1 MAYYAPGGGSWEPR
15 RENEDDG
22 YAQQPP
28 AKRIK
33 STAEL
38 PNDEL
43 FYFDSG
49 SGSPGNLVPPGVP
62 ASLPAGHLAS
72 LIGQINDTGDLN
84 GGARNDA
91 PIPPPRSNDLFAGP
105 AAEFISVEEFSRAE
119 KESTSLEAYME
130 DGELAPEPVVFSS
143 RVDLKRKREESLP
156 SILAKWRPRSSQDA
170 TPWLKDAVHF
180 ANSASGLNRL
190 HHEMF
195 AFFDFVKPRRVDKLV
210 RTRVATEID
219 AALCGRFPLSACLFG
234 SSATGLFLPNAD
246 LDMVAFSHQFTATR
260 SSFTPNVSLFA
271 VRAQLFQM
279 GRADKNRTEVIHK
292 ARVPIVKF
300 VEPESQF
307 SVDISFNNTSGIH
320 AVRKLVLEWLDLYP
334 ALPILVLIL
343 KQFLLMRRMDEPKDG
358 YMGGL
363 TITCLAVNFLKYHPM
378 GLAYPEFGYGGER
391 FHLGK
396 LLLDFFDF
404 YGNRFSMTNMGID
417 MESGYFQKAAP
428 ESKWMVLNWWDKQ
441 DISGGTK
448 KAPVIAAS
456 FARAYQDLTSM
467 IATFDS
473 MKANN
478 YDKRVTND
486 ISILGAILA
495 GNYKHYQDQRNH
507 NDNLW
512 RRMTT
517 PRERAGI
524 NLRVLLF
531 G

>member
-1 MAYYAPGGGSWEPR
+1 MAYYAPGEGSWESKR
-15 RENEDDG
+15 KNEDDG
-22 YAQQPP
+22 DAQQPP
-28 AKRIK
+28 TKRVK

-49 SGSPGNLVPPGVP
+49 SGSPRNIVPPGVP
-62 ASLPAGHLAS
+62 ASLPAGHPAS
-72 LIGQINDTGDLN
+72 LIGQINDTDDLN
-84 GGARNDA
+84 GGARSDSPTPPLRPND
-91 PIPPPRSNDLFAGP
+91 PFAGP
-105 AAEFISVEEFSRAE
+105 AAEFISVEDFSTAE
-119 KESTSLEAYME
+119 YESTSPEAYME

-143 RVDLKRKREESLP
+143 RIDLKRKREEFLP
-156 SILAKWRPRSSQDA
+156 AIIAEWRPRSSQDP
-170 TPWLKDAVHF
+170 TPWLKDAVRF

-210 RTRVATEID
+210 RTRIATEID

-260 SSFTPNVSLFA
+260 GSFTPNVSLFA
-271 VRAQLFQM
+271 VRERLFQT
-279 GRADKNRTEVIHK
+279 GLADKNHMEVINK

-300 VEPESQF
+300 VESDSQF
-307 SVDISFNNTSGIH
+307 SVDISFNNTSGLQ

-363 TITCLAVNFLKYHPM
+363 TITCLVVNFLKYHPL

-417 MESGYFQKAAP
+417 MELGYFQKATP
-428 ESKWMVLNWWDKQ
+428 ESKWMVLNWWDKR
-441 DISGGTK
+441 DISGGTRM
-448 KAPVIAAS
+448 APVIASS

-467 IATFDS
+467 IAKFDS
-473 MKANN
+473 IKANSS
-478 YDKRVTND
+478 DKKVTND
-486 ISILGAILA
+486 ISILGVILA

-524 NLRVLLF
+524 NLPMRLH